1 MGKIKIGLII
11 LGSIALV
18 GLVVAG
24 VVTAKNGSEK
34 GKAEFVQNEII
45 VKFKGDVKPFR
56 VIKVPEGKVW
66 EEIGKYKKRAD
77 VIYAEPNYI
86 AYTQMVPNDPYYKY
100 QWHLDNPEYGGINME
115 AAWDITTGANS
126 VIVAIVDTGI
136 AYEDYKEGWKQYCQ
150 APDLAQTCFVAGYD
164 FVNGDTH
171 PNDDHRHGTH
181 VAGTVAQSTNNN
193 LGVAGVAFNTCLMPV
208 KVLDSRGS
216 GTYAD
221 VAAGIRYAAGDPAYG
236 GSAENK
242 ADVINLSL
250 GGSATSTALEEAV
263 AYAYINGVTVVAAA
277 GNDGEGG
284 APSYPAAYNDYVI
297 AVGATQYDE
306 NRAPYSTTGSYLD
319 LVAPGG
325 NNDLDQNDDGYADGV
340 LQQTFKNSW
349 RVCDFAYYFFQGTSM
364 ATPHVSGVAA
374 LLIAK
379 GNTTAPDEVRAALQ
393 ETAECLPPGGT
404 CPNDTYGYGLVDAY
418 AALGWTAAPACTT
431 DADCDDGLYCNGA
444 ETCVAGVCQAGTPP
458 CDDGVACTIDSC
470 DEATQ
475 SCTYTPDDTACAA
488 DGWFDTG
495 NTRWVEDTEC
505 TEKEQKEQEYRD
517 YYCDPVL
524 DCQYTVTATQWVDT
538 GATRNVT
545 DNTPCTDGVCCSGVC
560 EVGLTECPTA
570 VMCWSGDYQYLYW
583 NNSQA
588 KKFCKCAQGTYG
600 YNSYNYEW
608 VRATVWKY
616 VDTGDNENWE
626 VTSRSSN
633 LPVYQVTCTDGTAYP
648 TNQDYYYPK

>member
-1 MGKIKIGLII
+1 
-11 LGSIALV
+11 
-18 GLVVAG
+18 
-24 VVTAKNGSEK
+24 
-34 GKAEFVQNEII
+34 
-45 VKFKGDVKPFR
+45 
-56 VIKVPEGKVW
+56 
-66 EEIGKYKKRAD
+66 
-77 VIYAEPNYI
+77 
-86 AYTQMVPNDPYYKY
+86 
-100 QWHLDNPEYGGINME
+100 
-115 AAWDITTGANS
+115 
-126 VIVAIVDTGI
+126 
-136 AYEDYKEGWKQYCQ
+136 
-150 APDLAQTCFVAGYD
+150 
-164 FVNGDTH
+164 
-171 PNDDHRHGTH
+171 
-181 VAGTVAQSTNNN
+181 
-193 LGVAGVAFNTCLMPV
+193 
-208 KVLDSRGS
+208 
-216 GTYAD
+216 
-221 VAAGIRYAAGDPAYG
+221 
-236 GSAENK
+236 
-242 ADVINLSL
+242 
-250 GGSATSTALEEAV
+250 
-263 AYAYINGVTVVAAA
+263 
-277 GNDGEGG
+277 
-284 APSYPAAYNDYVI
+284 
-297 AVGATQYDE
+297 
-306 NRAPYSTTGSYLD
+306 
-319 LVAPGG
+319 
-325 NNDLDQNDDGYADGV
+325 
-340 LQQTFKNSW
+340 
-349 RVCDFAYYFFQGTSM
+349 M